1 MTMAG
6 EHYAFTKE
14 YYTGI
19 ESIDKE
25 HARLFEIAYRAYEL
39 LTNQFM
45 ADKYDQIV
53 AIMTEL
59 RDYTKTHFA
68 HEEEY
73 MMGKGY
79 QHRWSQKVQHLNFIK
94 KLDEADFRQIDESQ
108 HQALLDVLDFLAKWL
123 QGHIKGMDRRI
134 GGAEK

>member
-1 MTMAG
+1 MLQW
-6 EHYAFTKE
+6 KE
-14 YYTGI
+14 EYEVGVV
-19 ESIDKE
+19 EIDEQHQK
-25 HARLFEIAYRAYEL
+25 LIDIANRVYEL
-39 LTNQFM
+39 MRNEL
-45 ADKYDQIV
+45 ALDKYDQIV